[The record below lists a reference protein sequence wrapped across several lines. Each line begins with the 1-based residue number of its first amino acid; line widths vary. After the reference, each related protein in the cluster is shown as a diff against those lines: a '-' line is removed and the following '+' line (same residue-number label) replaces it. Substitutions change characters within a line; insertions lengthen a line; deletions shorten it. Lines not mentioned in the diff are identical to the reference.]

1 MAVFFMAVLKTLFWY
16 ILLSLCEVVNFFV
29 IFQKLRGKDMAKN
42 LRSKVIVISLT
53 CFWSFYLTL
62 ACLCLPTIYYLYNS
76 VISNLSNLFFLLKS

>member
-1 MAVFFMAVLKTLFWY
+1 MAVFFMAVLKTIFWY

-53 CFWSFYLTL
+53 CFGAFTL
-62 ACLCLPTIYYLYNS
+62 PLHACVYQQFIIYITLLS
-76 VISNLSNLFFLLKS
+76 VI